1 MDTNLT
7 ATTRPDH
14 GKGAAR
20 KVRAA
25 GQLPAVIYG
34 PDYEP
39 KSVALDPVAFD
50 TIFRVTRDPNTVLH
64 VEVDGQT
71 VPTLVRD
78 VQRHPLSRELLHVDL
93 LHVTDDRKVTVPV
106 RVEAKG
112 RPAGASL
119 GGRVRIIRRTLNV
132 SCVYSAIPEKLY
144 IDVSPMNIGD
154 MRRAS
159 EIDMPEG
166 VELIVESD
174 INIVTVY
181 GKKAGG
187 KKK

>member
-7 ATTRPDH
+7 ATVRADH

-20 KVRAA
+20 KARAA

-50 TIFRVTRDPNTVLH
+50 TIFRHTRDPNTLLH
-64 VEVDGQT
+64 LDIEGET
-71 VPTLVRD
+71 VPALVRE

-93 LHVTDDRKVTVPV
+93 LHVSAARKVQVPV
-106 RVEAKG
+106 RIEAKG

-132 SCVYSAIPEKLY
+132 ACPFDAIPEKLY
-144 IDVSPMNIGD
+144 IDVTPMHIGD
-154 MRRAS
+154 MRKAS
-159 EIDMPEG
+159 EIELPEG
-166 VELIVESD
+166 VELLLEAD

-181 GKKAGG
+181 GKKGGG